1 MPDVRTLRAIPAVL
15 LALAALLALPQA
27 AGARV
32 IELGEVENPPPA
44 SCPAD
49 CQVIGRV
56 SGYQVRA
63 GAVRNPY
70 QVNRRGKIV
79 AFSVT
84 LGRPDPGEQEAFFN
98 DLFGTPPR
106 VQLTVL
112 RPGTRRR
119 HRLTG
124 RSDVFEV
131 KRYFGSSPTF
141 ALSRPLTVRRGYVV
155 ALTTMSWAP
164 VFAVGQAETDVWR
177 ASRDP
182 ERCDDVRQEAAHDV
196 RGSLRT
202 YGCIYRTARLLYT
215 ASFVP
220 DPPRTDQRR

>member
-1 MPDVRTLRAIPAVL
+1 MPDVRTMRTLPTLL
-15 LALAALLALPQA
+15 LALIALLALPQA

-32 IELGEVENPPPA
+32 IELGEVEDPPAA

-63 GAVRNPY
+63 GSVRNPY
-70 QVNRRGKIV
+70 EVGRRGKIV

-84 LGRPDPGEQEAFFN
+84 LGKPNREQETFFN
-98 DLFGTPPR
+98 DLFGTPPT
-106 VQLTVL
+106 VQLTIL

-124 RSDVFEV
+124 RSEVFEV
-131 KRYFGSSPTF
+131 KPYFGSQPTF

-155 ALTTMSWAP
+155 ALTTRSWAP
-164 VFAVGQAETDVWR
+164 VFAVGQAQTDVWR
-177 ASRDP
+177 SSRDP
-182 ERCDDVRQEAAHDV
+182 DRCDDVRQEAAHDV

-220 DPPRTDQRR
+220 DPPRTDQARR